1 MAIFDA
7 PTRETCAVIRSSTNT
22 PLQALVL
29 MNEPQ
34 YVEAALA
41 FGRRMLV
48 EGGETSGQRLKYGFR
63 CATGRVPSDEEFSLL
78 ASALEKHSTRYG
90 KDLAAAQLLVGEE
103 NSDLAAYAMV
113 ASIILNLDELINRP

>member
-1 MAIFDA
+1 M
-7 PTRETCAVIRSSTNT
+7 IRSSTNT

-41 FGRRMLV
+41 FGRRILV
-48 EGGETSGQRLKYGFR
+48 EGGETSGLRLKYGFR
-63 CATGRVPSDEEFSLL
+63 SATGRVPSGEEFSLL
-78 ASALEKHSTRYG
+78 ASALEKHSSRYE

-103 NSDLAAYAMV
+103 NSELAAYTMV